1 MYIDYI
7 GSKMKWIFSTSNHK
21 ILYLTMLVDCRKKI
35 SMKVTSKIIAIE
47 RQKEVFWMGFL

>member
-1 MYIDYI
+1 
-7 GSKMKWIFSTSNHK
+7 MKWIFSTSNHK